1 MDSDGGWAWLACIAK
16 HVWELLLAFLLVLV
30 LLLALVPPDDS
41 SWNMVDIFN
50 GTPLEKIW
58 FFLCQWVSIA
68 DSFLVRSR
76 TPVSTH
82 PSQCWDPVW
91 LSLVLALC
99 DCHSLLSLYMH
110 QTVVSR
116 KGILLNLSSAVTK
129 GRVSHIQLIPWN
141 DMLLTNWFLW
151 WLSS

>member
-1 MDSDGGWAWLACIAK
+1 MWGLPCSVVDAPSD
-16 HVWELLLAFLLVLV
+16 
-30 LLLALVPPDDS
+30 
-41 SWNMVDIFN
+41 
-50 GTPLEKIW
+50 TPLEESSSS
-58 FFLCQWVSIA
+58 LCQWVSIT

-129 GRVSHIQLIPWN
+129 GRVSHIQLIP
-141 DMLLTNWFLW
+141 
-151 WLSS
+151 